1 MSAIRIALAFA
12 VALALVACGDASTP
26 TATLMPTPTS
36 TATPTPS
43 PTPTPIPTS
52 DTHRAAV
59 SFGEGTPIGDAELL
73 ALLVKHNLKGRWA
86 HTEVHEYSGSSQAAE
101 PTDPRAFVST
111 IREEMVNSFSPV
123 LKDDGVTS
131 EARRLANEYTP
142 NDLRTSDDARADAVD
157 FIRWSNAIAQARDYV
172 NNGGPVVYSVIVV
185 GKEDDLRRLGAEER
199 VQDFNIAT
207 IDQPW
212 FVWPPFATP
221 TPTPSGVGGQSDAP
235 TATPTATP
243 LPPQAL
249 YDQILALAAR
259 DLPGQP
265 PFQTPTPTPT
275 AAP

>member
-1 MSAIRIALAFA
+1 MTALRIALALVVA
-12 VALALVACGDASTP
+12 GVALAACGEA
-26 TATLMPTPTS
+26 PTPTP
-36 TATPTPS
+36 TPTPS

-73 ALLVKHNLKGRWA
+73 ALLVKHNAKGLWA
-86 HTEVHEYSGSSQAAE
+86 HIEVYEYRGSSRPFEETE
-101 PTDPRAFVST
+101 PETFVST
-111 IREEMVNSFSPV
+111 IREELKRSFSPASIDHGRI
-123 LKDDGVTS
+123 L
-131 EARRLANEYTP
+131 
-142 NDLRTSDDARADAVD
+142 DARNLTNQYNSQELAVDAVARAKAKE
-157 FIRWSNAIAQARDYV
+157 FLRSYAAATRAQEHVY
-172 NNGGPVVYSVIVV
+172 NGGPVIYSVIVV
-185 GKEDDLRRLGAEER
+185 GTEGDLRRLGAEER

-207 IDQPW
+207 TDQPW

-235 TATPTATP
+235 TATPTPTP

-275 AAP
+275 PTTP